1 MSVFRHSLPE
11 ILSPLSVY
19 LVSSFLQI
27 VVMSQTSPTLIMIS
41 SPVSPRPLQDLRQ
54 RLDPSKDY
62 VGGGEMKPSG
72 HKPSGNNRSD
82 CQWHPT
88 VTLPFLRSTH
98 PLDVSCLPEVLQ
110 QVHDF
115 CLQDVDEV
123 VAPLL
128 PLVFIQ
134 VKHLRTLI
142 SYSSM
147 ISDMVITYYLERL
160 SRQYNLHYLS
170 TSFLSI
176 LRSQGWNRLKRYFSN
191 HHNKPRGYSRPRIS
205 GELAIILPCFVDGCH
220 WVTVVRREV
229 NGQVLFLYAD
239 DLNQYT
245 TEQNIKLLLSQ
256 HTSPE
261 FYPTT
266 TKWVNCTNYT
276 YRPHSN
282 ECGPRSLLAATILAL
297 HLNPTSTILLPAMHP
312 NSAQILRSWLSCQI
326 LNQEIDTQAINALL
340 EPSQPPIIQRRAI
353 SKPADLIQWTTPRHG
368 PPPMVSTTHKPSASS
383 LVMESKK
390 LKSMTKTTKAL
401 NPLAS
406 PFQPN
411 FQPAILPQRESVVNR
426 VTSIPSMTKLNNK
439 LKAKLKNCTS
449 TLGPAK

>member
-176 LRSQGWNRLKRYFSN
+176 LRSQGWNRLKRYDMNKQSILFS
-191 HHNKPRGYSRPRIS
+191 IS
-205 GELAIILPCFVDGCH
+205 
-220 WVTVVRREV
+220 
-229 NGQVLFLYAD
+229 
-239 DLNQYT
+239 
-245 TEQNIKLLLSQ
+245 
-256 HTSPE
+256 TS
-261 FYPTT
+261 Y
-266 TKWVNCTNYT
+266 
-276 YRPHSN
+276 
-282 ECGPRSLLAATILAL
+282 
-297 HLNPTSTILLPAMHP
+297 
-312 NSAQILRSWLSCQI
+312 
-326 LNQEIDTQAINALL
+326 
-340 EPSQPPIIQRRAI
+340 
-353 SKPADLIQWTTPRHG
+353 
-368 PPPMVSTTHKPSASS
+368 
-383 LVMESKK
+383 
-390 LKSMTKTTKAL
+390 
-401 NPLAS
+401 
-406 PFQPN
+406 
-411 FQPAILPQRESVVNR
+411 
-426 VTSIPSMTKLNNK
+426 
-439 LKAKLKNCTS
+439 
-449 TLGPAK
+449 